1 MNPDEKEAGRFY
13 CNFKVHKPHTPN
25 QAPPER
31 PITSQSGTI
40 CEGIATFVEH
50 FLKPLGTKHESFLE
64 DTPHFL
70 RMVEQLNSNQIL
82 GPDILIATFDVIGL
96 FTNIIHEEGLKATS
110 DALDKRENKEVPTDY
125 IVRMMEILLNNNIFE
140 FDEVYWKQNVGA
152 AMGCKPVPPYANTL
166 MATIDTR
173 IKILDSTKSLIFLKR
188 FLDDYITL
196 FRGST
201 KELHVLFAK

>member
-1 MNPDEKEAGRFY
+1 
-13 CNFKVHKPHTPN
+13 
-25 QAPPER
+25 
-31 PITSQSGTI
+31 
-40 CEGIATFVEH
+40 
-50 FLKPLGTKHESFLE
+50 
-64 DTPHFL
+64 
-70 RMVEQLNSNQIL
+70 
-82 GPDILIATFDVIGL
+82 
-96 FTNIIHEEGLKATS
+96 
-110 DALDKRENKEVPTDY
+110 
-125 IVRMMEILLNNNIFE
+125 MMEILLNNNIFE

-201 KELHVLFAK
+201 KELHVLFAKLNQMHPTIKFPMNHTSIKNDPIEHYSI